1 MIGSSKGE
9 NKIIGNLGT
18 KGEGKTTLL
27 KLLLCREILRGKR
40 VKVFF
45 PFDYIYSEYNYYKE
59 ISENFEDDIDVL
71 GQLIKRDVKEGVV
84 DIIAIDE
91 LDMIKFDRNM
101 DFLFRFSRNY
111 NVDILYTA
119 KRTANIS
126 KLVVSQTDELNLFKH
141 RELNDLKRIKE
152 INSEA
157 EKIVRKLNKFEFLKV
172 KDFNLDGIY
181 RIEVNFENL
190 EDCLKK
196 YFEG

>member
-1 MIGSSKGE
+1 VIGSSKGE